1 MLYLQAAIISIFCY
15 MANAFAPIGG
25 FWCKYLFTK
34 PLVGGLI
41 CGLVFGDLTLGITL
55 GAALQIAY
63 LGVISVGGNVSMDLG
78 YVSFPCIAM
87 AMLANIDTATAIAL
101 SATVA
106 VLAAYTGLIEKCIV
120 GPFAVNVFIKG
131 VEEDNE
137 KKQLLGY
144 EIIYQVFMFI
154 NRFIPSFILIVFG
167 PGLIDKLVGVLPEK
181 ILYSLQILGGIL
193 PAVGL
198 AALLIY
204 LIKDKAFV
212 LFYVFGFALSV
223 YLGLNTTAAM
233 VIAAVIAFLYY
244 RSAPQATATK
254 TVTAADDEEED
265 L

>member
-1 MLYLQAAIISIFCY
+1 MLVLQAVIISFFCY
-15 MANAFAPIGG
+15 LANAFAPIGG

-41 CGLVFGDLTLGITL
+41 CGLVLGDLSTGIML

-63 LGVISVGGNVSMDLG
+63 LGVITVGGNVSMDLG
-78 YVSFPCIAM
+78 YVSLPCIAM
-87 AMLANIDTATAIAL
+87 AMRSGIDTATAIAL
-101 SATVA
+101 AATVA
-106 VLAAYTGLIEKCIV
+106 VLASYTGLIEKCIV
-120 GPFAVNVFIKG
+120 GPFALNIYHKG
-131 VEEDNE
+131 VEEYNE
-137 KKQLLGY
+137 FKQFLGY

-167 PGLIDKLVGVLPEK
+167 PSLIDSLVSVLPEK
-181 ILYSLQILGGIL
+181 ILYALQVMGGIL
-193 PAVGL
+193 PAVGM

-204 LIKDKAFV
+204 LIKDKVFV

-233 VIAAVIAFLYY
+233 VIAAVVAVLYF
-244 RSAPQATATK
+244 RTAPIK
-254 TVTAADDEEED
+254 DAANVAVQNTEEE